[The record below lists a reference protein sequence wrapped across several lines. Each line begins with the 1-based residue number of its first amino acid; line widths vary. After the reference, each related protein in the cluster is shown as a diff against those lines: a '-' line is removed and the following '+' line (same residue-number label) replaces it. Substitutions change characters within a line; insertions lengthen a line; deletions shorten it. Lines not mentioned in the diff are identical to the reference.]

1 MFRFYR
7 LVTVKNMEANKKQ
20 RLILEQCAKS
30 FENDGSSVRVVM
42 KNNEEIRMSKSI
54 LLLYSPFLS
63 SLLAS
68 VHGSFSGKE
77 PTIIIPDMDA
87 KIMSQIRDLLY
98 SGKTAVKSPALK
110 VEDIVEIQF
119 AAKMIGCHWS
129 YCSFDVTEADD
140 NISGMKVKKEIP
152 DIVVKTEPEEFFEH
166 DIPTTDNIKQEMY
179 PNNDK
184 SEKYAHI
191 DLAKAALSAEEEPFP
206 SSLLIN
212 DVINMKGKIFE
223 EAFEENL
230 AVNGYQDKKIEW
242 KDTSHFNK
250 DIMLNEVKAKKTTRR
265 GGKNSF
271 HKRNLK
277 KMNEMYE
284 YPLIEPP
291 SNKTCTSDDIPGQKN
306 MTMMTEVDFSAG
318 QFGQPNNTSTSDSI
332 NVSQKIDEKK
342 ITPTS
347 ENKCPLLDPPSTS
360 DVLPKSVTESDVVDY
375 PTDFKTP
382 SPVKD
387 PAPSTPPEQEQKHRS
402 HKEEGELPGEPEEPS
417 RSKRPRLSVSQPPG
431 CPAPVTPV
439 PAYQYIYDTFPH
451 DLCGRSHR

>member
-68 VHGSFSGKE
+68 VNGSFSGKE
-77 PTIIIPDMDA
+77 PTIIMPDMDA

-98 SGKTAVKSPALK
+98 SGKTAVNSPALK

-140 NISGMKVKKEIP
+140 NIASMKVKKEIP
-152 DIVVKTEPEEFFEH
+152 DIAVKTEPEEFFEH
-166 DIPTTDNIKQEMY
+166 DIPSTENIKQEMY

-184 SEKYAHI
+184 NETYSHI
-191 DLAKAALSAEEEPFP
+191 DLAKAALSLEEEPFP
-206 SSLLIN
+206 STLLIN
-212 DVINMKGKIFE
+212 DVINMEGKIFE
-223 EAFEENL
+223 EPFEENL
-230 AVNGYQDKKIEW
+230 AVNGYQHKKIEW
-242 KDTSHFNK
+242 KDTSHSNE

-271 HKRNLK
+271 HQRNRK

-284 YPLIEPP
+284 YPLVEPP
-291 SNKTCTSDDIPGQKN
+291 SKESHNSDDIPKQKN
-306 MTMMTEVDFSAG
+306 MTMAMTEVDFSTG
-318 QFGQPNNTSTSDSI
+318 PFGQPNNISTSDSI
-332 NVSQKIDEKK
+332 VSQKIDEKK
-342 ITPTS
+342 NTPPS
-347 ENKCPLLDPPSTS
+347 ENKCPLLNQS
-360 DVLPKSVTESDVVDY
+360 DALPKSVTESDVVDY

-387 PAPSTPPEQEQKHRS
+387 PAPPTPPQQEQKHRS
-402 HKEEGELPGEPEEPS
+402 HKEEGELPGDTEEPS
-417 RSKRPRLSVSQPPG
+417 SSKRPRLSVSPPPG
-431 CPAPVTPV
+431 CPAPVPPV
-439 PAYQYIYDTFPH
+439 PAYQYIYHTFPH